1 MGVSIWEG
9 SKAQELIDA
18 ITQTEKLNTQQGKG
32 NAGKVLA
39 VGQDGII
46 VPAYYVLPDEAK
58 VALID
63 CFEHVMWKTAD
74 GEKYGDALKAAL
86 YSKSMDGRIIYEIP
100 AGSDMA
106 DYIVDTGVPV
116 QDSNK
121 NEDFTY
127 LIKGTW
133 SDNGTN
139 SFLLDGSGIYN
150 DIITTSVRLQTNYN
164 NDDNIISFRATY
176 KSSGGNSTSYSRAVD
191 HDVVYIVRNF
201 SGHLIIKI
209 YVDGTLDYSFDDY
222 VINTNTNTTGNYRV
236 GQTYNGSQAAWSG
249 SIDMFRIYNVALSN
263 QEIKD
268 LVGVEIP
275 V

>member
-18 ITQTEKLNTQQGKG
+18 ITQTEKLNAKQGKG

-139 SFLLDGSGIYN
+139 SVLLDGSGIYN
-150 DIITTSVRLQTNYN
+150 GVINTAVRLQTNYN
-164 NDDNIISFRATY
+164 NNNTVAFRATY
-176 KSSGGNSTSYSRAVD
+176 KTSGGNTQTYSASSD

-209 YVDGTLDYSFDDY
+209 YVDGNLDYSFDNY
-222 VINTNTNTTGNYRV
+222 VINTATNAVDDYRV
-236 GQTYNGSQAAWSG
+236 GKTYSGGQASWTG
-249 SIDMFRIYNVALSN
+249 TIDMFRIYNVALSN

>member
-18 ITQTEKLNTQQGKG
+18 ITQTEKLNAKQGKG

-74 GEKYGDALKAAL
+74 GEKYGDALKEAL
-86 YSKSMDGRIIYEIP
+86 YSKSMDGRIIYEVP
-100 AGSDMA
+100 ANSDMSQ
-106 DYIVDTGVPV
+106 YVNLDTGVEV
-116 QDSNK
+116 IDTNK
-121 NEDFTY
+121 NEDFTV

-133 SDNGTN
+133 HDNGTFA
-139 SFLLDGSGIYN
+139 FLLDGSGIYN
-150 DIITTSVRLQTNYN
+150 GNTNIALRVQTNYDEN
-164 NDDNIISFRATY
+164 NGTVAFRATY
-176 KSSGGNSTSYSRAVD
+176 KTSGGNTQTYSASSD
-191 HDVVYIVRNF
+191 HDVVFIIRSF

-209 YVDGTLDYSFDDY
+209 YIDGNLDYSFDNY
-222 VINTNTNTTGNYRV
+222 VINNNTNMTGSYRIGTNQTT
-236 GQTYNGSQAAWSG
+236 AMPWSG
-249 SIDMFRIYNVALSN
+249 TIDMFRIYNVAISN

>member
-18 ITQTEKLNTQQGKG
+18 ITQTEKLNAQQGKG

-74 GEKYGDALKAAL
+74 GEKYGDALKEAL

-133 SDNGTN
+133 SNGESD

-150 DIITTSVRLQTNYN
+150 GNINTAVRLQATYK
-164 NDDNIISFRATY
+164 NDNTVAFRATY
-176 KSSGGNSTSYSRAVD
+176 KTSGGNTQTYSASSD

-236 GQTYNGSQAAWSG
+236 GKVYSGGQSAWPG

-263 QEIKD
+263 QEIKE